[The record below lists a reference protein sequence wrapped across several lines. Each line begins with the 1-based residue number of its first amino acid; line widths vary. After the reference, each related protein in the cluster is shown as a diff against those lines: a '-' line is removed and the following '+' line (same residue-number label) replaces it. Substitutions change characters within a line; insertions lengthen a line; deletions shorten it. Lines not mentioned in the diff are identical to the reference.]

1 MKRNIINFDG
11 NLSDCYKS
19 SADRIHNPTCISKSN
34 RCCKKKLGADVVLS
48 PDSMKLMNSGKE
60 DKFTPLIEKLA
71 DKLAKSKYVKNY
83 NYLLAS
89 GGTADG
95 FQYIEPS
102 GSAEDNPMS
111 SMLQGNGNLSLQG
124 VRESGLFESF
134 KNGESKMVEG
144 ASNNEFRR
152 KNIINR

>member
-1 MKRNIINFDG
+1 MKKRKETSFILVVIFLIVT
-11 NLSDCYKS
+11 NLVLAGFTIQHASQKATD
-19 SADRIHNPTCISKSN
+19 AAR
-34 RCCKKKLGADVVLS
+34 KKLGADVELS
-48 PDSMKLMNSGKE
+48 PDFMGLMNSGKE
-60 DKFTPLIEKLA
+60 DEFTPLTE
-71 DKLAKSKYVKNY
+71 KLAKSKYVKNY

-134 KNGESKMVEG
+134 KNGKSKMVEG